1 MKTALAIGLL
11 ALTLLMWHMVWH
23 LDKRV
28 TELEE
33 IVTKHLIQS
42 NRLALQIET
51 LASNQQTLIHTVATE
66 IDPKILQAFFK
77 WRVEE

>member
-11 ALTLLMWHMVWH
+11 ILSLLVWH

-33 IVTKHLIQS
+33 IVTKHLVQS

-51 LASNQQTLIHTVATE
+51 LASNQRTLIHTVATE
-66 IDPKILQAFFK
+66 IDPQILGAFFK
-77 WRVEE
+77 WRVEKGE